1 MKQCKKMLILLF
13 ICSLYL
19 ILLWQPLIAESTIE
33 ESNAEINAYIEKA
46 GELPVIGT
54 SSWTGINLTIQDTIG
69 MNWTQFQRDFFN
81 DSKPIMKLY
90 FLITWSLLFNKQLPV
105 PIQNYLG
112 YTSLHIEVDT
122 PSNHTNGWFTR
133 ITPNTITNTTTG
145 KTHTVLLELK
155 IDAAPVTNTIT
166 LRLNCSRYDTVGM
179 YYGSS
184 YIDIPLK
191 ANPEEFIAMKIDNS
205 TIYSTPH
212 EEVLLQAQLTNK
224 GFYKETFF
232 FILNSSEE
240 VVTNMNDQV
249 LVLESGE
256 TKTISFNVL
265 TPDELIDL
273 GTPYLISLSAY
284 SSSNKIIYP
293 IGSYTVIVR
302 GAQVT
307 HLLFLVVLP
316 IILFLVVVFIFYSK
330 ILKKRSKIVKQRT
343 MEQ

>member
-1 MKQCKKMLILLF
+1 MVLC
-13 ICSLYL
+13 
-19 ILLWQPLIAESTIE
+19 QPLIAENTIE
-33 ESNAEINAYIEKA
+33 ESTAEINAYIEKA

-54 SSWTGINLTIQDTIG
+54 TIWTGINLTIQDTIG

-81 DSKPIMKLY
+81 DDEPIMKL
-90 FLITWSLLFNKQLPV
+90 FNLILWSLMFNKRLPV

-112 YTSLHIEVDT
+112 YTSLHIEIDT

-155 IDAAPVTNTIT
+155 IDAAPVTNAIT

-191 ANPEEFIAMKIDNS
+191 ANPEEFIAMKIDNNIINANPNKKV
-205 TIYSTPH
+205 T
-212 EEVLLQAQLTNK
+212 LKAQVTNK

-232 FILNSSEE
+232 FILNNSKE
-240 VVTNMNDQV
+240 VITNMNDQV

-265 TPDELIDL
+265 TPDKLIDL
-273 GTPYLISLSAY
+273 GTPYLISLSTY
-284 SSSNKIIYP
+284 SSSKKIIHP
-293 IGSYTVIVR
+293 IGSYTVIVK
-302 GAQVT
+302 GVQGN
-307 HLLFLVVLP
+307 HLFFLAVIP
-316 IILFLVVVFIFYSK
+316 IILLLLVIYILYWK
-330 ILKKRSKIVKQRT
+330 ILKTRSKTDYSENK
-343 MEQ
+343 